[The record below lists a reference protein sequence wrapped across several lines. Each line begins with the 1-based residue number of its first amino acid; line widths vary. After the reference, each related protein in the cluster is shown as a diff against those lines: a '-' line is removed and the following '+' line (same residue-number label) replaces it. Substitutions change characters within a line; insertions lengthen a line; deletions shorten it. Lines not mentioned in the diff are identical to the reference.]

1 MAVKYGDFDF
11 DYHDLPYA
19 MEFTD
24 FTLTYILNSV

>member
-11 DYHDLPYA
+11 DYYDLPNA

-24 FTLTYILNSV
+24 FTWTHILNSV